1 MVSHKW
7 APIAPAPGDF
17 AYNFGEIDSLQRQWL
32 AVKPHREAESPDAY
46 RHFLVRFLDK
56 RTRRWAVE
64 TGIIEGL
71 YTLGRGV
78 TETLVMRGISAE
90 LIEQSA
96 TNKDPRELAR
106 ILHDHQDAMTYVYQ
120 QIREGCPITRS
131 AIRQLHAALT
141 QNQPKYRAVDQFGRE
156 FDATLQRGAFKKLP
170 NKPSRLDGTVQE
182 YCPPEQVDSELD
194 NLLEWYGAYIRDTAR
209 YHPLLTAAWLHHR
222 FTQIHPFADGNGRVV
237 RALLSWHLVQQDYLP
252 VVITRD
258 DRTAYI
264 ASLEC
269 ADAGNLAPFVDLLA
283 GLQKKE
289 ILAVVGEDDA
299 PAPNL
304 VSQALDYI
312 VDHIARQD
320 NSHIAQLRS
329 VNAVASR
336 LAETLHTLLSQQ
348 AEVIRTRLQTA
359 GRLVET
365 SIGEGRLEL
374 GNGHWYHR
382 HVVQTAKNSGHWANL
397 NEARFYVKLS
407 LMSLATVPYPRLV
420 FVVSLHHTGRQQLTG
435 IMVATAFALIG
446 NLHPGVSETEEE
458 QGDYSFVDC
467 TPEPLTFTLESDAD
481 ALTPRFKQW
490 TEQCLAMAL
499 RQWGDYLS

>member
-1 MVSHKW
+1 MMVSHKW

-32 AVKPHREAESPDAY
+32 AVKWQREAASPDAY
-46 RHFLVRFLDK
+46 RHFLDRL
-56 RTRRWAVE
+56 TRRWAIE

-71 YTLGRGV
+71 YTLDRGV

-106 ILHDHQDAMTYVYQ
+106 ILRDHQDAMTGVYQ
-120 QIREGCPITRS
+120 QIREGRPITRS
-131 AIRQLHAALT
+131 AIRQLHATLT
-141 QNQPKYRAVDQFGRE
+141 TSQRTYRAIDQFGNW
-156 FDATLQRGAFKKLP
+156 FDKKLDHGAFKMLP
-170 NKPSRLDGTVQE
+170 NNPTRPDGETHE

-194 NLLEWYGAYIRDTAR
+194 NLLEWYGAYIRDDAH

-237 RALLSWHLVQQDYLP
+237 RALLTWHLAQQHYLP

-258 DRTAYI
+258 GRAEYITA
-264 ASLEC
+264 LEC

-283 GLQKKE
+283 RLQTQE
-289 ILAVVGEDDA
+289 ILAVLGEADA

-312 VDHIARQD
+312 VDHIASQD
-320 NSHIAQLRS
+320 DLHIARLRS

-348 AEVIRTRLQTA
+348 AEVIRARLQAA

-365 SIGEGRLEL
+365 RIGEGRSEL
-374 GNGHWYHR
+374 GNGHWYR
-382 HVVQTAKNSGHWANL
+382 WQVVQTAKNSGHWANL
-397 NEARFYVKLS
+397 NEARFHVKLS
-407 LMSLATVPYPRLV
+407 LISFATLPYHHLV
-420 FVVSLHHTGRQQLTG
+420 FVVSLHHTGRQQPTG
-435 IMVATAFALIG
+435 IMAATAFALIG
-446 NLHPGVSETEEE
+446 SLHPGASETEEE
-458 QGDYSFVDC
+458 RGDYLFVDC
-467 TPEPLTFTLESDAD
+467 TPEPLTFTQESDAD

-499 RQWGDYLS
+499 QQWGEYLY

>member
-32 AVKPHREAESPDAY
+32 AVKRQREAASPDAY
-46 RHFLVRFLDK
+46 RHFLDRL
-56 RTRRWAVE
+56 TRRWAIE

-71 YTLGRGV
+71 YTLDRGM
-78 TETLVMRGISAE
+78 TETLVWRGISSD
-90 LIEQSA
+90 LIEQSS
-96 TNKDPRELAR
+96 TNKDPQELAQ
-106 ILHDHQDAMTYVYQ
+106 ILGDHQRTAEGIDAE
-120 QIREGCPITRS
+120 IHAGHLITRS
-131 AIRQLHAALT
+131 AIRQIHAAIT
-141 QNQPKYRAVDQFGRE
+141 ASQPTYRVVDQFGNW
-156 FDATLQRGAFKKLP
+156 FDKRLNHGGFKTLP
-170 NKPSRLDGTVQE
+170 NNPARNDGMVHE

-194 NLLEWYGAYIRDTAR
+194 NLLEWYGMYVRDDAH
-209 YHPLLTAAWLHHR
+209 YHPLMTAAWLHHR
-222 FTQIHPFADGNGRVV
+222 FTQIHPFEDGNGRVV
-237 RALLSWHLVQQDYLP
+237 RALLTWHLAQQHYLP

-258 DRTAYI
+258 DRTKYI
-264 ASLEC
+264 VALEC

-283 GLQKKE
+283 GLQKQE
-289 ILAVVGEDDA
+289 ILAAVSEDDA

-312 VDHIARQD
+312 VEHIAHQD
-320 NSHIAQLRS
+320 DSHIAQLRS

-348 AEVIRTRLQTA
+348 AEVIRARLQGT

-365 SIGEGRLEL
+365 RTDEGRSEL
-374 GNGHWYHR
+374 GNGHWYR
-382 HVVQTAKNSGHWANL
+382 WQVVQTAKNSGHWANL

-420 FVVSLHHTGRQQLTG
+420 FVVSLHHMGRQQLTG
-435 IMVATAFALIG
+435 IMAATAFALIG

-458 QGDYSFVDC
+458 RGDYSFVDC
-467 TPEPLTFTLESDAD
+467 TPEPLTFTQESDAD

-499 RQWGDYLS
+499 RQWSEYLY